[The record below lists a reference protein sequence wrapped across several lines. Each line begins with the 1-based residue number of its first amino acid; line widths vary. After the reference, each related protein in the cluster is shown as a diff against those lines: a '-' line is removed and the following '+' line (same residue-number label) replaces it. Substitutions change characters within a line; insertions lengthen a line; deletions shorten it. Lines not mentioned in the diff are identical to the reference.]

1 MGSHTARTAAFGFI
15 AGAVAV
21 LVFHQV
27 GFLVL
32 TQLGVLTAK
41 TYSLAPT
48 PPWGVPQVISS
59 AFWGGVWGVVASFVL
74 RRRPGVFASVV
85 LRQRA
90 GGANP
95 LAWIVFGGTLP
106 VLVAWFI
113 VQPLKGLPA
122 GGGFHM
128 PAVLAVPLVHAFW
141 GFGMWVVM
149 QVLRQLSGRAV
160 AA

>member
-1 MGSHTARTAAFGFI
+1 MGGHPARTAAFGFI

-32 TQLGVLTAK
+32 TQIGVLNAK

-48 PPWGVPQVISS
+48 QPWGVPQVISS
-59 AFWGGVWGVVASFVL
+59 AFWGGVWGILACFVL
-74 RRRPGVFASVV
+74 RRRPGVF
-85 LRQRA
+85 
-90 GGANP
+90 ANP

-128 PAVLAVPLVHAFW
+128 PAVVAFPLVHAFW
-141 GFGMWVVM
+141 GFGMWVVL
-149 QVLRQLSGRAV
+149 QVLRQITGRPV